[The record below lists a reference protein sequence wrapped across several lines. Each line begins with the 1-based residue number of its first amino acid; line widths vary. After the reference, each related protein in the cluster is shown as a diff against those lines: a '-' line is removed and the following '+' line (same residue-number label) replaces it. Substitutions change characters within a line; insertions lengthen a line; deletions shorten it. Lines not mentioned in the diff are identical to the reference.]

1 MSEKHT
7 TGPWKVSHE
16 SNGTFIRGA
25 HGGLVASLEAGYQ
38 AMRDADARPISAAPE
53 LLEALED
60 LTAWMEMF
68 PTDSQLDA
76 VPRDGATGRERYAK
90 ARAAIRK
97 AVETNP

>member
-7 TGPWKVSHE
+7 PGPWKVSHE

-38 AMRDADARPISAAPE
+38 AMRDADARLISAAPD

-60 LTAWMEMF
+60 LTALYEAS
-68 PTDSQLDA
+68 PG
-76 VPRDGATGRERYAK
+76 RDPAFVKK

-97 AVETNP
+97 AVEANP